1 MCSCAKR
8 NFMPTTYTKTL
19 ARKIL
24 LAFLA
29 FAIIFSVTAL
39 FIRISITKKLENISK
54 LANNMGQGNNHPQHI
69 LLLLH
74 QAEDDFQASLLNTGN
89 NNSDD
94 YKAKL
99 TSAFNELDTVLK
111 QAADTS
117 NLNAAQSNKIKLW
130 YQQKLALSGQ
140 LFQLR
145 HNFDSLLTVYA
156 AFNTEADKYAQ
167 ELSRSANKSFKT
179 STDTVKKNAP
189 VVKRGFFKRIKDAIT
204 DKDDR
209 AISAIEINHRN
220 NLKEVNAST
229 QKILAKDQ
237 KVYANSLKQLQQQ
250 NLKLIAMQR
259 EVIGLNTHISNEL
272 ERIINDIKEIN
283 YNVTNEFREMS
294 FKSYRET
301 TGLLNKFSLI
311 ALFLVLVFAIL
322 LIIFIIQLN
331 RAELFLHK
339 EIEQS
344 VTIAQQKM
352 DLLLHM
358 SHEIRNPLTAI
369 KGFLYIFGKTNLA
382 KKQIDMLDSIKHS
395 SDMLLRTLNDTLD
408 AAKMEN
414 SAFKINSEPFNPDFT
429 LKTVV
434 ESMEFGAT
442 KKGLTLDY
450 HFKGDKDAI
459 LLGDSL
465 RLKQIV
471 VNLLSNAIKFT
482 SEGGIRVIA
491 ELTNAENKLL
501 VDIRDTGA
509 GISLDQQ
516 SKLFSKYYQTSSSN
530 GKAGTGLGLFICKQL
545 IKLQDGHITVNSKPG
560 AGTTFSFVIPYQ
572 KSNTATVVKTD
583 VLDPAL
589 LLSGVNILA
598 VDDNELDLMS
608 LKMMLAKWDVN
619 FMQAGDTKEALEIMA
634 KNDINVVLTATQTPE
649 TGASELLAAIQK
661 STTLPNKLPVIA
673 INGLTEP
680 ADTEKYLKMGFADV
694 IEKSVMDKALID
706 KLVKV
711 LKPQVGN

>member
-1 MCSCAKR
+1 
-8 NFMPTTYTKTL
+8 MPTTYTKTL

-74 QAEDDFQASLLNTGN
+74 QAEDDFQASLLNTGS

-94 YKAKL
+94 YKTKL
-99 TSAFNELDTVLK
+99 TLAFNELDTVLK

-117 NLNAAQSNKIKLW
+117 NLNAAQSNKIKSW

-179 STDTVKKNAP
+179 STDTVKKTAP
-189 VVKRGFFKRIKDAIT
+189 VVKRGFFKRIKDAIA

-209 AISAIEINHRN
+209 AISAIEINHHN

-250 NLKLIAMQR
+250 NLKLTAMQR
-259 EVIGLNTHISNEL
+259 EVIGLNTRISNEL
-272 ERIINDIKEIN
+272 ERIINDMKEIN

-322 LIIFIIQLN
+322 LIIFVIQLN

-382 KKQIDMLDSIKHS
+382 KKQVDMLDSIKHS

-414 SAFKINSEPFNPDFT
+414 SEFKITSEPFNPDFT

-442 KKGLTLDY
+442 KKGLALDY

-482 SEGGIRVIA
+482 TEGGIRVIA

-509 GISLDQQ
+509 GINLDQQ
-516 SKLFSKYYQTSSSN
+516 SKLFSKYYQTNSSN

-572 KSNTATVVKTD
+572 KSNTATVVKPD
-583 VLDPAL
+583 ALDPAL
-589 LLSGVNILA
+589 LLSGINILA

-634 KNDINVVLTATQTPE
+634 KNIINVVLTAIQTPE

-694 IEKSVMDKALID
+694 IEKSVMDTALID

-711 LKPQVGN
+711 LKPQAGN

>member
-1 MCSCAKR
+1 
-8 NFMPTTYTKTL
+8 
-19 ARKIL
+19 
-24 LAFLA
+24 
-29 FAIIFSVTAL
+29 
-39 FIRISITKKLENISK
+39 
-54 LANNMGQGNNHPQHI
+54 MGQGNNHPQHI

-74 QAEDDFQASLLNTGN
+74 QAEDDFQASLLNTSSN

-99 TSAFNELDTVLK
+99 TSAFNELDTALK

-179 STDTVKKNAP
+179 STDTVKKIAP

-209 AISAIEINHRN
+209 AISAIEINHHN

-272 ERIINDIKEIN
+272 ERIINDMKEIN

-311 ALFLVLVFAIL
+311 ALALVLVFAIL
-322 LIIFIIQLN
+322 LIIFVIQLN
-331 RAELFLHK
+331 RAELFLRK

-369 KGFLYIFGKTNLA
+369 KGFLYIFGKTNLV
-382 KKQIDMLDSIKHS
+382 KKQVDMLDSIKHS

-414 SAFKINSEPFNPDFT
+414 SEFKINSEPFNPDFT

-482 SEGGIRVIA
+482 NEGGIRVIA
-491 ELTNAENKLL
+491 ELVSTENKLL

-560 AGTTFSFVIPYQ
+560 AGTTFSFIIPYQ
-572 KSNTATVVKTD
+572 KSNTATVVKPDT
-583 VLDPAL
+583 LDPAL
-589 LLSGVNILA
+589 LLSGINILA

-634 KNDINVVLTATQTPE
+634 KNDVNVVLTAIQTPE
-649 TGASELLAAIQK
+649 TGASELLAAIRK
-661 STTLPNKLPVIA
+661 LTTLPNKLPVIA

-694 IEKSVMDKALID
+694 IEKSVMDTALID

-711 LKPQVGN
+711 LKPQAGN

>member
-39 FIRISITKKLENISK
+39 FVRISITKKLENISK
-54 LANNMGQGNNHPQHI
+54 LANNMGQGNNHPEHI

-74 QAEDDFQASLLNTGN
+74 QAEDDFQASLLNTSSKN
-89 NNSDD
+89 TAD
-94 YKAKL
+94 YKTKL
-99 TSAFNELDTVLK
+99 TSAFNELDTLLK
-111 QAADTS
+111 GAADTT

-130 YQQKLALSGQ
+130 YQKKLTLSNQ
-140 LFQLR
+140 LFQLK

-156 AFNTEADKYAQ
+156 AFNTEAGKYAQ
-167 ELSRSANKSFKT
+167 ELSRNANKSFKT
-179 STDTVKKNAP
+179 STDTVKKTTP
-189 VVKRGFFKRIKDAIT
+189 VVKRGLFKRIKDAIN

-220 NLKEVNAST
+220 NLNEVNAST
-229 QKILAKDQ
+229 QKTLTKDQ
-237 KVYANSLKQLQQQ
+237 KAYANSLRQLQQQ
-250 NLKLIAMQR
+250 NLRLITMQR
-259 EVIGLNTHISNEL
+259 ELIGLNTHISNEL
-272 ERIINDIKEIN
+272 ERIINDMKEIN
-283 YNVTNEFREMS
+283 YNVTNEFREML
-294 FKSYRET
+294 FKSYQET

-322 LIIFIIQLN
+322 LIIFVIQLN

-382 KKQIDMLDSIKHS
+382 QKQVDMLDSIKHS

-414 SAFKINSEPFNPDFT
+414 SEFKINSEPFNPDFT

-465 RLKQIV
+465 RLKQIM

-482 SEGGIRVIA
+482 KEGGIRVIA
-491 ELTNAENKLL
+491 ELVSPENKLL

-516 SKLFSKYYQTSSSN
+516 SNLFSKYYQTSSSN

-572 KSNTATVVKTD
+572 KSNTATVVKPDT
-583 VLDPAL
+583 LDPAL
-589 LLSGVNILA
+589 LLSGITILA

-619 FMQAGDTKEALEIMA
+619 FMQAGNIKDAVEIMA
-634 KNDINVVLTATQTPE
+634 KNDINVVLTAIQTPE

-673 INGLTEP
+673 ISGLTEP
-680 ADTEKYLKMGFADV
+680 ADTEKYLKMGFAGIV
-694 IEKSVMDKALID
+694 EKSVIDRQLVD

-711 LKPQVGN
+711 LKPQAGN